1 MTFQDRLAI
10 AKAKRESER
19 EAKEREF
26 LYRYKLSG
34 GAFAMNKVKEIQC
47 TKCSSWHS
55 VEAWNDKAWRVHGI
69 LLDVENEKDQRD
81 FGFRCPRCNRM
92 NNMTNLYT
100 PVRYRHSLHGMDK
113 VDVITDY
120 HPAQIAADIKLVNIL
135 IEEATQQWE
144 RRQEIEEAIDRA
156 LDQRDEAEFYRLT
169 NDLMGVTA

>member
-1 MTFQDRLAI
+1 MV
-10 AKAKRESER
+10 
-19 EAKEREF
+19 
-26 LYRYKLSG
+26 
-34 GAFAMNKVKEIQC
+34 MNKVKEIQC
-47 TKCSSWHS
+47 FACDAWHS
-55 VEAWNDKAWRVHGI
+55 VTEWNNKKYNDTGRALSIERESVRFVYTFKCPSCGVHN
-69 LLDVENEKDQRD
+69 DMENQYKVA
-81 FGFRCPRCNRM
+81 
-92 NNMTNLYT
+92 
-100 PVRYRHSLHGMDK
+100 VRYRHSLHGMDK